1 MTTALLTAHQLA
13 VAKKVLAEESARRD
27 HLVIS
32 LSGAHAYG
40 FPSPD
45 SDLDLKAIHIAPT
58 AELLGLGTPRLSFDR
73 LEVIDGVEIDYTSNE
88 LQMALNGVLKGNG
101 NYLER
106 LLGTS
111 TIQGSPT
118 LEALRPL
125 VKRALSRR
133 VHLHYRGFAMSQL
146 HEAQKGEATA
156 KQLLY
161 VLRTALTGTHLLL
174 TGELVT
180 DLGAICGTYGFV
192 DARALTDAKRAG
204 ERVVLPQ
211 ADRERWFSR
220 LGAVL
225 EALDAAREK
234 SVLPEEPNNAAE
246 LEAWLLEVRRR
257 AF

>member
-1 MTTALLTAHQLA
+1 MTTELLTEHQLA
-13 VAKKVLAEESARRD
+13 VARKVLAEESARRE

-58 AELLGLGTPRLSFDR
+58 ADLLRLGKPRLSFDR

-88 LQMALNGVLKGNG
+88 LEMALNGILKGNG

-106 LLGTS
+106 VLGTS
-111 TIQGSPT
+111 TIQGSSM

-125 VKRALSRR
+125 AKRALSRQ
-133 VHLHYRGFAMSQL
+133 VHMHYRGFARSQL
-146 HEAQKGEATA
+146 AEAQKGEATA
-156 KQLLY
+156 KQVLY

-180 DLGAICGTYGFV
+180 DLGAICSGYGFA
-192 DARALTDAKRAG
+192 DARALIDAKRAG
-204 ERVVLPQ
+204 ERVVLP
-211 ADRERWFSR
+211 AAERDRWFGK

-234 SVLPEEPNNAAE
+234 SILPEQPTNEAE
-246 LEAWLLEVRRR
+246 LESWLLEVRRR
-257 AF
+257 SL